1 MIRIS
6 QIKIPIKEN
15 TRDKIILECSRKLR
29 INKSNIES
37 CKINKRSIDARK
49 KPDLFYVYELDL
61 VVKDEEVILRR
72 SKDIRKT
79 PKENYKFEIFGSKRL
94 KHRPIIVGSGP
105 CGLFCSYFLAE
116 AGYNPLI
123 VERGEKVDDREKS
136 IERFFETG
144 ILDPNSNI
152 QFGVG
157 GAGTFY
163 DGKINKLVKYN
174 KYRQKRIF

>member
-15 TRDKIILECSRKLR
+15 TRDKIILECGRKLR

-37 CKINKRSIDARK
+37 YKINKRSIDARK

-79 PKENYKFEIFGSKRL
+79 QKKIINL
-94 KHRPIIVGSGP
+94 KY
-105 CGLFCSYFLAE
+105 LE
-116 AGYNPLI
+116 
-123 VERGEKVDDREKS
+123 
-136 IERFFETG
+136 
-144 ILDPNSNI
+144 
-152 QFGVG
+152 
-157 GAGTFY
+157 
-163 DGKINKLVKYN
+163 VKD
-174 KYRQKRIF
+174 